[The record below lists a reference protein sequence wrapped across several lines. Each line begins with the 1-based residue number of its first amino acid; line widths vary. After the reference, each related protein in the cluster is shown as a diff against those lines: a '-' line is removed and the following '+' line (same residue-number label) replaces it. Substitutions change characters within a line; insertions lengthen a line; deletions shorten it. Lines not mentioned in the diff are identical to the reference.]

1 MSDSLSF
8 SSEFYEE
15 AAAEV
20 AEAAVAGPV
29 DPEHLG
35 FGSLLT
41 ALQAHRAGQLGR
53 EVLERY
59 HAVLAVHLQ
68 DSLGQLEG
76 LEIPGPLVEVMAPV
90 VAATRGLMERMGEV
104 LALVRGYLDTGE
116 EASLDQA
123 TAILAA
129 IHGEIRESMAILS
142 RRSESEG

>member
-1 MSDSLSF
+1 VSDSLNF

-29 DPEHLG
+29 DLEHPG

-41 ALQAHRAGQLGR
+41 ALQAHRAGQVGR

-59 HAVLAVHLQ
+59 HAVLAVLLQ

-116 EASLDQA
+116 EAPLNRA

-129 IHGEIRESMAILS
+129 IHGEIRESMAILA